1 MGNKVQPALHEL
13 ETNVDKLD
21 KHVHYNQTELKQ
33 TITDVEQSIL
43 KKLEAIAENKKE
55 DASTHSKQELDEL
68 KLKYDNALSD
78 IEKLKSMQP
87 ITQKDLELLI
97 LRPKEQRIQ
106 CAQCFDVF
114 DTSIYSWDVGG
125 IQYVCTS
132 CVAIIRKTLKL
143 KDLEA
148 FCLSVRKSLETFVSA
163 SKEASLSAAIDVAKK
178 SRLVSADMALKMHEA
193 RKFCNEKIHI
203 ATTVDESI
211 YSDLETVLYVSRYVR
226 SANTPSF
233 LLPPAPQQQ
242 LSSNQVAKNSTI
254 SPSSTSSPNS
264 LSPVAYIGNRS
275 PNGDSRIPRFKQN
288 ISPKKKR
295 LSAPSSLDAPPAK
308 VNSPTAPSPSVTSPV
323 VNVSREEL
331 RQAIMKVCNRRI
343 SHLLLGAQL
352 HKQFGN
358 LFHLILTAKALH
370 SDIFTTRVERLH

>member
-55 DASTHSKQELDEL
+55 DASTHSKHELDEL
-68 KLKYDNALSD
+68 KMKYDKALLD

-132 CVAIIRKTLKL
+132 CVARIRKTLKL
-143 KDLEA
+143 KELEA
-148 FCLSVRKSLETFVSA
+148 FCLSVRKSLESFVSA
-163 SKEASLSAAIDVAKK
+163 NKEVSLSVAIDVAKK
-178 SRLVSADMALKMHEA
+178 SGLVSADMALKMHEA

-203 ATTVDESI
+203 ATTVDQSI
-211 YSDLETVLYVSRYVR
+211 YADLETVLYVSRYVR
-226 SANTPSF
+226 SAKTPSF
-233 LLPPAPQQQ
+233 LLPPPPAPQQQ
-242 LSSNQVAKNSTI
+242 LSSNQVAKNSTV

-264 LSPVAYIGNRS
+264 LSPVAYFGNRS

-323 VNVSREEL
+323 TNVSREEL
-331 RQAIMKVCNRRI
+331 RQAIMKICNRRI

-352 HKQFGN
+352 HKQFGS
-358 LFHLILTAKALH
+358 LFHLILTTKALH
-370 SDIFTTRVERLH
+370 SDIFTNKG